1 MLLLFTIVVNGL
13 IGVLFKLFKTYEVD
27 NLQAIIVNY
36 FVCVITG
43 TVVYQQAVVTM
54 DVINQPW
61 FPFAVILSFLFIFIF
76 NVVAMTVQRLGILVT
91 TLFQKM
97 SLVWPTIFGIIV
109 YSESTGFFKL
119 LGIIFAFV
127 AIFMINY
134 SPGMKLNKKQL
145 IGLGTLLAALTWVG
159 SGLIEMFLYYVKVE
173 GLSEGQDIQFTST
186 LFFLAGINGTI
197 FFAIKSLWKR
207 PTFQL
212 KNVIGGI
219 ALGIPNFFSIYYI
232 LVLLDRGMEA
242 STLFP
247 IMNVGVL
254 IMNAIVGVLAFKESL
269 GLVRSIGLGLALGAI
284 VLLVL

>member
-1 MLLLFTIVVNGL
+1 MLLLFTILVNGL
-13 IGVLFKLFKTYEVD
+13 IGVLFKLFKTYGVD

-43 TVVYQQAVVTM
+43 TIVYQQAVVTPE
-54 DVINQPW
+54 IIHQPW
-61 FPFAVILSFLFIFIF
+61 FPYAVILSFLFISIF
-76 NVVAMTVQRLGILVT
+76 NVVAITVQRLGILVT

-109 YSESTGFFKL
+109 YHETTGLYKL
-119 LGIIFAFV
+119 IGIVFAFIS
-127 AIFMINY
+127 IFLINY
-134 SPGMKLNKKQL
+134 SPEIKINKKRL
-145 IGLGTLLAALTWVG
+145 LGLGTLLAALTWVG
-159 SGLIEMFLYYVKVE
+159 SGLIELFLYYVKAE
-173 GLSEGQDIQFTST
+173 GLTEGRDILFTST

-197 FFAIKSLWKR
+197 FFALRSFWQK
-207 PTFQL
+207 PTL
-212 KNVIGGI
+212 EVKNLIGGI
-219 ALGIPNFFSIYYI
+219 VLGIPNFFSIYWI

-254 IMNAIVGVLAFKESL
+254 VMNAILGVTVFKESL

-284 VLLVL
+284 ILLVL